1 MTNRKPKHVARLR
14 TIVCSNCGSDDV
26 RRDATASWNI
36 ETQAWELSAV
46 QDQGYCQHCQGEA
59 SLVELIIDPSAPS
72 LPEIEPPE
80 EHRLTGVDELESKIS
95 NLPGCVYV
103 SEAKGGYRWGNLAG
117 RGKGPFG
124 PFRNKR
130 SALADCFAKH
140 PGC

>member
-72 LPEIEPPE
+72 LPEIEPPKDP
-80 EHRLTGVDELESKIS
+80 RWTAAAELEGKTA
-95 NLPGCVYV
+95 NLPGAATA
-103 SEAKGGYRWGNLAG
+103 SKPKAGTAWGT
-117 RGKGPFG
+117 F
-124 PFRNKR
+124 
-130 SALADCFAKH
+130 
-140 PGC
+140 PG